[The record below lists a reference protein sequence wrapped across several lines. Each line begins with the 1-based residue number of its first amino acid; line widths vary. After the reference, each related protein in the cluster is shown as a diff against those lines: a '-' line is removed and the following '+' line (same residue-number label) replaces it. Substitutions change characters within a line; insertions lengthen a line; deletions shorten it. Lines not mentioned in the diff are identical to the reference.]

1 MSKIADIALIST
13 RPEEFNADLRGTLE
27 NSKIEVLSFP
37 LTSINPLDNYALFD
51 SQLENLGSYQHLIFI
66 STNAV
71 HYFVERVKKNKIQL
85 PNKIILS
92 AIGPSTKKRLVDFFN
107 VEVYC
112 PQKKI
117 DSENLT
123 KLKIFDNVEQQNILI
138 VRGIGGR
145 EVLKKRLANKGANV
159 DYAECYLRQYLKP
172 DMNSIYK
179 AIQNKSKIYF
189 LITSY
194 ESALNFSNN
203 VNPSESDWLSSTYC
217 IANHERTGQALK
229 HLFRKVYI
237 APDLDHAT
245 LEKIL
250 LSKNIN

>member
-13 RPEEFNADLRGTLE
+13 RPEEFNADLRDRLE

-37 LTSINPLDNYALFD
+37 LTKINPLDNYALFD

-71 HYFVERVKKNKIQL
+71 HYFVERVKKNTIQL
-85 PNKIILS
+85 PKKICLS

-112 PQKKI
+112 PQKKF
-117 DSENLT
+117 DSENFT
-123 KLKIFDNVEQQNILI
+123 KLAIFDNLEGQNILI
-138 VRGIGGR
+138 VRGVGGR
-145 EVLKKRLANKGANV
+145 EVLKKRLAGKGANI
-159 DYAECYLRQYLKP
+159 DYAECYLRHYLKL
-172 DMNSIYK
+172 DMNSIHK

-194 ESALNFSNN
+194 ESALSFSNN
-203 VNPSESDWLSSTYC
+203 ANTQESDWLSSTYC
-217 IANHERTGQALK
+217 IVNHERTGQALK
-229 HLFRKVYI
+229 HLFRGVSI
-237 APDLDHAT
+237 APDLDHTT
-245 LEKIL
+245 LEKML
-250 LSKNIN
+250 LDSDIN